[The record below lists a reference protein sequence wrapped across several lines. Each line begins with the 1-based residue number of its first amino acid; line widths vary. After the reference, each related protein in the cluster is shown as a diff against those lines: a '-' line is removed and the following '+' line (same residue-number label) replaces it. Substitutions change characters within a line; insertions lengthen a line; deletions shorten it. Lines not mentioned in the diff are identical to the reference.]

1 VRGRTGLRP
10 QTVTRS
16 WLTFGFGVLL
26 LVSPLRHLW
35 ARPGAHALSIF
46 AIWLLLVVAG
56 AWLTR
61 ERRS

>member
-1 VRGRTGLRP
+1 
-10 QTVTRS
+10 VTRS